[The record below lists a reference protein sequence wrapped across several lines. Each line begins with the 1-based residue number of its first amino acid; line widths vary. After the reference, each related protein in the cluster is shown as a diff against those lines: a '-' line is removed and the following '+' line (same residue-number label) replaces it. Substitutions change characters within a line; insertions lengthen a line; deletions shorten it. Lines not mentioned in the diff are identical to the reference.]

1 MSNSRG
7 KRFVMEYAR
16 DYYGGALMLLIGLGA
31 VAQGM
36 RYGVGTLTHMQ
47 SGFFPV
53 ALGCVLALL
62 GVMIATSAR
71 RADTGEEAGDSTED
85 AAPPEWRG
93 WICIT
98 LGIVAFL
105 VLGRYG
111 GLLPATFTLV
121 FISALGDRDNSV
133 RTALI
138 LAAAICVVSVVVFWW
153 ALKLPFPLLSW
164 G

>member
-1 MSNSRG
+1 MSNSTG
-7 KRFVMEYAR
+7 KRFVMEYTR

-31 VAQGM
+31 VAQGL

-62 GVMIATSAR
+62 GVAIAASAKR
-71 RADTGEEAGDSTED
+71 EEASDAAED
-85 AAPPEWRG
+85 ALPPEWRG

-98 LGIVAFL
+98 VGILAFL
-105 VLGRYG
+105 LLGRYG
-111 GLLPATFTLV
+111 GLLPATFALV

-133 RTALI
+133 RAALI
-138 LAAAICVVSVVVFWW
+138 LSVAICAVSVAVFWW
-153 ALKLPFPLLSW
+153 ALKLPFPLFSW

>member
-1 MSNSRG
+1 MPDRRG
-7 KRFVMEYAR
+7 KRFLTEYTR

-31 VAQGM
+31 IVQGLQ
-36 RYGVGTLTHMQ
+36 YGVGTMTHMQ

-62 GVMIATSAR
+62 GVAIAAGAKKSA
-71 RADTGEEAGDSTED
+71 ADPDEEAL
-85 AAPPEWRG
+85 APEWRG

-98 LGIVAFL
+98 LGILSFL

-111 GLLPATFTLV
+111 GLLPATFAIV
-121 FISALGDRDNSV
+121 FISALGDRENSI
-133 RTALI
+133 RAAFL
-138 LAAAICVVSVVVFWW
+138 LAIAICVVSVALFWW

>member
-7 KRFVMEYAR
+7 KRFAMEYAR

-36 RYGVGTLTHMQ
+36 RYGVGTLTRMQ

-62 GVMIATSAR
+62 GVVIALGAK
-71 RADTGEEAGDSTED
+71 RAEAGDSSED
-85 AAPPEWRG
+85 ASPPEWRG

-111 GLLPATFTLV
+111 GLLPATFALV
-121 FISALGDRDNSV
+121 LISALGDRDNSV
-133 RTALI
+133 RVALI
-138 LAAAICVVSVVVFWW
+138 LAAAICVVSVAVFWW
-153 ALKLPFPLLSW
+153 ALKLPFPLFSW

>member
-1 MSNSRG
+1 M
-7 KRFVMEYAR
+7 MEYTR
-16 DYYGGALMLLIGLGA
+16 DYYGGALMVLIGLGA

-36 RYGVGTLTHMQ
+36 TYGVGTLTHMQ

-62 GVMIATSAR
+62 GVAIAASAKR
-71 RADTGEEAGDSTED
+71 EETADAGEDE
-85 AAPPEWRG
+85 PPEWRG

-98 LGIVAFL
+98 LGILAFL
-105 VLGRYG
+105 ALGRFG
-111 GLLPATFTLV
+111 GLLPATFALV

-133 RTALI
+133 RAALI
-138 LAAAICVVSVVVFWW
+138 LAVAICAVSVAVFWW